1 MKNNIYIQEIE
12 KLNNKLSLYNL
23 IHKYF
28 KLHWWFI
35 ISSPLFF
42 LILGGV
48 FYYFKYY
55 FFSISSIILFFIQL
69 RYIIQFTTKKT
80 KYIIEKRYAYVL
92 QEKENIYDK
101 IIPEIQKQELIK
113 LINNEK
119 IIEKDNLLFLINS
132 LKSKQNGNKY
142 LYTISSNAIILFISL
157 LFVLLSHYLDL
168 FIQSQEFKKIATVII
183 GISLIIVITVIYLDI
198 TLRDWNSNKQKKKE
212 LIITT
217 LENIYLGISNRQN
230 KVNSKKYFVTH
241 PPRTSIRRKFSPTV

>member
-132 LKSKQNGNKY
+132 LKS
-142 LYTISSNAIILFISL
+142 TNAIILFISL

-168 FIQSQEFKKIATVII
+168 FIQSQEFKKTATVII

-217 LENIYLGISNRQN
+217 LENIYLGISNKQN